1 MAEPIS
7 VGSLKPILNTQPGAP
22 QKPIFQV
29 LQVKKLTSVNSGVE
43 RYRVVLSDSIHYA
56 QSMLAS
62 QKNELVVS
70 GKLHKGAIVEL
81 TQFSVNMMK
90 ERRIIIIINLN
101 VLEQYG
107 TLPKIGAPT
116 SLETPMAGAD
126 QEESRKVDVPS
137 INQTVFYGNKP
148 QIPVLQNQKEE
159 MNNHISSVSS
169 AIIYPIESLSPYQNR
184 WTIKARVTNKSEIKH
199 WHNQKGEGKLF
210 SCVFMDESGEIRATA
225 FNDQVD
231 MLYDVL
237 QEGQVYFISK
247 CRVNIAKK
255 QFSNVQNEYELT
267 FERDTEIEKCPDQST
282 VPHVKFNFVSLKNL
296 DNVEKDS
303 IIDVIGI
310 LKEIHES
317 IEITSRTTQ
326 KLYSKRDV
334 FIVDSSNYS
343 VCLTLWGKHALDF
356 NIPQETV
363 VAFKGLKVS
372 EFNGRSLSMLSSG
385 MVVVNPQIEE
395 AYSLKKWYDKQ
406 GKEESYITH
415 QSTVTTVRKE
425 ERKTIAQV
433 KDEQLGMTE
442 QPDYFSIKAT
452 IVFFKQENAFYPA
465 CPTVGCNKKVI
476 EDNEG
481 GWRCE
486 KCDKSFLAP
495 QYRYILTISVND
507 HTGQIWLSCFDDVGR
522 QIIGKSADDIVQ
534 IKEENEQAALNIF
547 HEANCKSY
555 IFRVRAK
562 QDSYNG
568 AVRVRYQ
575 VISASFINWAH
586 ECKLLAE
593 TINSY

>member
-1 MAEPIS
+1 MTEPVS
-7 VGSLKPILNTQPGAP
+7 VGSLKPILNTQPGAL

-29 LQVKKLTSVNSGVE
+29 LQVKKLTSVNNGVE

-107 TLPKIGAPT
+107 TLPKIGTPT
-116 SLETPMAGAD
+116 SLETPSTNLD
-126 QEESRKVDVPS
+126 KEESRNLEVPS
-137 INQTVFYGNKP
+137 INQATFYGNKP
-148 QIPVLQNQKEE
+148 LVPILQNQKE
-159 MNNHISSVSS
+159 MNNRVSSVSS
-169 AIIYPIESLSPYQNR
+169 ATIYPIESLSPYQNR
-184 WTIKARVTNKSEIKH
+184 WTIKARVTSKTEIKH
-199 WHNQKGEGKLF
+199 WHNQRGEGKLF

-231 MLYDVL
+231 MLYDIL

-267 FERDTEIEKCPDQST
+267 FERDTE
-282 VPHVKFNFVSLKNL
+282 
-296 DNVEKDS
+296 VEKVGFDYWLVYPFNDVFNDL
-303 IIDVIGI
+303 DVIGI
-310 LKEIHES
+310 LKEVHES
-317 IEITSRTTQ
+317 VEITSRTTQ
-326 KLYSKRDV
+326 KFYSKRDI

-343 VCLTLWGKHALDF
+343 VRLTVWGKHALDF

-363 VAFKGLKVS
+363 VAFKGLKVT
-372 EFNGRSLSMLSSG
+372 EFNGRSLSLLNSG
-385 MVVVNPQIEE
+385 MIIANPQIEE

-406 GKEESYITH
+406 GKEESFTTH
-415 QSTVTTVRKE
+415 QSTVTAIRKE
-425 ERKTIAQV
+425 ERKTIAQI
-433 KDEQLGMTE
+433 KDEQLGMAE

-452 IVFFKQENAFYPA
+452 IVFFKQENAFYPS
-465 CPTVGCNKKVI
+465 CPTVGCSKKVI

-486 KCDKSFLAP
+486 KCDKSFPAP
-495 QYRYILTISVND
+495 HYILTISVND

-522 QIIGKSADDIVQ
+522 LIIGKSADDIVQ
-534 IKEENEQAALNIF
+534 MKEENEQAVLNIF

-555 IFRVRAK
+555 VFRVRAK

-575 VISASFINWAH
+575 VISASFINWAY
-586 ECKLLAE
+586 ECKLLTEA
-593 TINSY
+593 INSY

>member
-1 MAEPIS
+1 
-7 VGSLKPILNTQPGAP
+7 
-22 QKPIFQV
+22 
-29 LQVKKLTSVNSGVE
+29 
-43 RYRVVLSDSIHYA
+43 
-56 QSMLAS
+56 
-62 QKNELVVS
+62 
-70 GKLHKGAIVEL
+70 
-81 TQFSVNMMK
+81 MK
-90 ERRIIIIINLN
+90 ERSARIIIIINLN

-107 TLPKIGAPT
+107 TLPKIGTPT
-116 SLETPMAGAD
+116 SLEAPPTNVD
-126 QEESRKVDVPS
+126 KEENRNLEVPS
-137 INQTVFYGNKP
+137 INQATFYGNKP
-148 QIPVLQNQKEE
+148 HMPILQNQKEE
-159 MNNHISSVSS
+159 INNRISSVSS
-169 AIIYPIESLSPYQNR
+169 ATIYPIESLSPYQNR
-184 WTIKARVTNKSEIKH
+184 WTIKARVTSKTEIKH

-267 FERDTEIEKCPDQST
+267 FERDTEVEKCPDQST
-282 VPHVKFNFVSLKNL
+282 VPQAKFNFVFLKDL

-310 LKEIHES
+310 LKEVHES
-317 IEITSRTTQ
+317 VEITSRTTQ
-326 KLYSKRDV
+326 KFVYSKRDI

-343 VCLTLWGKHALDF
+343 VRLTLWGKHALDF

-372 EFNGRSLSMLSSG
+372 EFNGRSLSLLNSG
-385 MVVVNPQIEE
+385 MVIANPQIEE

-406 GKEESYITH
+406 GKEESFATH
-415 QSTVTTVRKE
+415 QSIVTAIRKE
-425 ERKTIAQV
+425 ERKTIAQI
-433 KDEQLGMTE
+433 KDEQLGMAE

-465 CPTVGCNKKVI
+465 CPTAGCNKKVI

-486 KCDKSFLAP
+486 KCDKSFPAP

-522 QIIGKSADDIVQ
+522 LIIGKSADDIVQ
-534 IKEENEQAALNIF
+534 MREENEQAALNIF

-555 IFRVRAK
+555 VFRVRAK

-575 VISASFINWAH
+575 VMSASFINWAH
-586 ECKLLAE
+586 ECKLLTE
-593 TINSY
+593 IINSY

>member
-1 MAEPIS
+1 MTEPIS
-7 VGSLKPILNTQPGAP
+7 VGSLKPILNAQPGAL
-22 QKPIFQV
+22 QTPIFQV
-29 LQVKKLTSVNSGVE
+29 LQVKKLTSISNGVE
-43 RYRVVLSDSIHYA
+43 RYRVVLSDSVHYV
-56 QSMLAS
+56 QSMLTS
-62 QKNELVVS
+62 QKNELVTS
-70 GKLHKGAIVEL
+70 GKLQKGAVVQL

-90 ERRIIIIINLN
+90 ERKIIIIINLN

-107 TLPKIGAPT
+107 ILPKIGTPV
-116 SLETPMAGAD
+116 SLETPLTNID
-126 QEESRKVDVPS
+126 KEENHKQEVPV
-137 INQTVFYGNKP
+137 INQTSFYGNKP
-148 QIPVLQNQKEE
+148 MALGLQDQKEKI
-159 MNNHISSVSS
+159 NTHISSVSS
-169 AIIYPIESLSPYQNR
+169 TTIYPIESLSPYQNR
-184 WTIKARVTNKSEIKH
+184 WTIKARVTNKSDIKH

-210 SCVFMDESGEIRATA
+210 SCIFMDESGEIRATA

-255 QFSNVQNEYELT
+255 QFSNVHNEYELT
-267 FERDTEIEKCPDQST
+267 FERDTEVEMCPDQSA
-282 VPHVKFNFVSLKNL
+282 VPLIKFNFVSLKDL

-310 LKEIHES
+310 LNEVHES
-317 IEITSRTTQ
+317 VEITSKTTQ

-334 FIVDSSNYS
+334 FLVDTSNYS
-343 VCLTLWGKHALDF
+343 VRLTLWGKHAQDF
-356 NIPQETV
+356 NIPQETI

-372 EFNGRSLSMLSSG
+372 DFNGRSLSMLNSG
-385 MVVVNPQIEE
+385 MIIADPQVEE
-395 AYSLKKWYDKQ
+395 AYVLKKWYDKQ
-406 GKEESYITH
+406 GKEETFITH
-415 QSTVTTVRKE
+415 QSTVTAIRKE
-425 ERKTIAQV
+425 ERKTIAQI

-465 CPTVGCNKKVI
+465 CPSDGCNKKVI

-486 KCDKSFLAP
+486 RCDKSFLKP
-495 QYRYILTISVND
+495 QFRYIVTISVND
-507 HTGQIWLSCFDDVGR
+507 HTGQIWLNCFDDVGR
-522 QIIGKSADDIVQ
+522 QIIGRSADDIAQ
-534 IKEENEQAALNIF
+534 IKEENQQAALNIF

-575 VISASFINWAH
+575 VLSVSPINWAH
-586 ECKLLAE
+586 ECKLL
-593 TINSY
+593 TDIINSY

>member
-1 MAEPIS
+1 MTELIS
-7 VGSLKPILNTQPGAP
+7 VGSLKPILNAQPGAL
-22 QKPIFQV
+22 QMPIFQV
-29 LQVKKLTSVNSGVE
+29 LQVRKLTSVNNSVE
-43 RYRVVLSDSIHYA
+43 RYRIVLSDSIHYI

-62 QKNELVVS
+62 QKNDLVLS
-70 GKLHKGAIVEL
+70 GKLQKGAIVQL

-90 ERRIIIIINLN
+90 ERKIIIIINLN

-107 TLPKIGAPT
+107 ILPKIGTPG
-116 SLETPMAGAD
+116 SLETITAPVD
-126 QEESRKVDVPS
+126 QGENHKCEVPA
-137 INQTVFYGNKP
+137 INQTSFYGNKP
-148 QIPVLQNQKEE
+148 LVSTLQDQKEKV
-159 MNNHISSVSS
+159 NHISSVSS
-169 AIIYPIESLSPYQNR
+169 TTIYPIESLSPYQNR
-184 WTIKARVTNKSEIKH
+184 WTIKARVTNKSDIKH

-210 SCVFMDESGEIRATA
+210 SCIFMDESGEIRATA

-267 FERDTEIEKCPDQST
+267 FERDTEIEKCPDQSA
-282 VPHVKFNFVSLKNL
+282 VPQVKFNFVSLKDL
-296 DNVEKDS
+296 DSVEKDS

-310 LKEIHES
+310 LNEIHES
-317 IEITSRTTQ
+317 VEITSRTTQ

-334 FIVDSSNYS
+334 FLVDNSNYS
-343 VCLTLWGKHALDF
+343 VRLTLWGKHAQDF
-356 NIPQETV
+356 NISQGTI

-372 EFNGRSLSMLSSG
+372 DFNGRSLSMLNSG
-385 MVVVNPQIEE
+385 MIIIDPQIEE
-395 AYSLKKWYDKQ
+395 AYFLKKWYDNQ
-406 GKEESYITH
+406 GKEETFVTH
-415 QSTVTTVRKE
+415 QSTVTSIRKE
-425 ERKTIAQV
+425 ERKTIAQI

-442 QPDYFSIKAT
+442 QPDYFSVKAT

-465 CPTVGCNKKVI
+465 CPADGCNKKVI

-486 KCDKSFLAP
+486 RCDKSFPRP
-495 QYRYILTISVND
+495 QYRYIVTISVND

-534 IKEENEQAALNIF
+534 LKEENEQAALNIF

-575 VISASFINWAH
+575 VMSVSPINWAY
-586 ECKLLAE
+586 ECKLLME